1 MAFSILV
8 AWFAVSF
15 ALGPIVGRHLSR
27 CAAAMEDN
35 STA

>member
-15 ALGPIVGRHLSR
+15 ALGPVVGRHLGR
-27 CAAAMEDN
+27 CAAAVEES

>member
-15 ALGPIVGRHLSR
+15 ALGPIVGRNLSR